1 MKQAIGQWKVTRT
14 DIAERI
20 QEKQTEV
27 HIKTKM
33 IKKEVFEISDTMD
46 VLAQAVQGEQ
56 MIPVRDK
63 LESMK

>member
-14 DIAERI
+14 EIVERI

-46 VLAQAVQGEQ
+46 VLAQAV
-56 MIPVRDK
+56 
-63 LESMK
+63 